1 MKMMMTTDKDDEDKD
16 KDKDA
21 GRHIWIIADISYET
35 A

>member
-1 MKMMMTTDKDDEDKD
+1 MKMMNKDEDDKDKD

-21 GRHIWIIADISYET
+21 GRHIWIIVDISYET

>member
-1 MKMMMTTDKDDEDKD
+1 MKMMKQDEDDKDTN

-21 GRHIWIIADISYET
+21 GRHIWIIDDISYET

>member
-1 MKMMMTTDKDDEDKD
+1 MMKMRNQDEDDKDKD

-21 GRHIWIIADISYET
+21 GRHIWIIDDISYET

>member
-1 MKMMMTTDKDDEDKD
+1 MKMMDKDEDDKDKD

-21 GRHIWIIADISYET
+21 GRHIWIIVDISYET

>member
-1 MKMMMTTDKDDEDKD
+1 MKMMTKDKHDEDKD

-21 GRHIWIIADISYET
+21 GRHIWIIDDISYET

>member
-1 MKMMMTTDKDDEDKD
+1 MKMRTQDEDDEDTD

-21 GRHIWIIADISYET
+21 GRHIWIIVDISYET

>member
-1 MKMMMTTDKDDEDKD
+1 MKMMDKDEDDKDKD

-21 GRHIWIIADISYET
+21 GRHIWIIDDISYET

>member
-1 MKMMMTTDKDDEDKD
+1 MMKMMNQDEDDKDKD

-21 GRHIWIIADISYET
+21 GRHIRIIDDISYET

>member
-1 MKMMMTTDKDDEDKD
+1 MNMMKNDEDDKDKD

-21 GRHIWIIADISYET
+21 GRHIRTYDISYET

>member
-1 MKMMMTTDKDDEDKD
+1 MKMMTKDKDDEDKD

-21 GRHIWIIADISYET
+21 GRHTWIIDDISYET

>member
-1 MKMMMTTDKDDEDKD
+1 MKMMNQDEDDKDKD

-21 GRHIWIIADISYET
+21 GRHIWIIDDISYET

>member
-1 MKMMMTTDKDDEDKD
+1 MKMMDEDEDDKDKD

-21 GRHIWIIADISYET
+21 GRHIWIIVDISYET

>member
-1 MKMMMTTDKDDEDKD
+1 MKMMNQDEDDKDKN

-21 GRHIWIIADISYET
+21 GRHIWIIDDISYET

>member
-1 MKMMMTTDKDDEDKD
+1 MKMMNKDEDDKDKD

-21 GRHIWIIADISYET
+21 GRHIWIIDDISYET